1 MNTYVLIVGI
11 AGIII
16 LSFFFNILAKRTNI
30 PSVLLLIILGMGL
43 KGVLTHYH
51 VLDEDLQLGSIL
63 EILGN
68 VGLVMIVLE
77 AALDLKLE
85 REKTPLIISSFLTA
99 ILALGGSM
107 IALGAFFMYIFPG
120 TGAYTAILYAT
131 PLSIMS
137 SAIIIPSVGG
147 LTGAKKEFMVYESTF
162 SDILGIMVFYFM
174 IGAEGGAGGGS
185 IFWEIVLNILATTVL
200 SVVVAYVLVYLFQHL
215 QMQVKLF
222 LIIGILLL
230 MFALGKIF
238 HLSSLLI
245 ILAFG
250 LVLNNTDLFFQGFLK
265 KYFDRE
271 KVKPILHDFHNL
283 TLESAFLIRTFFF
296 VVFGFSITISSL
308 YDWEVAVNSFAIVAI
323 LFLIRW
329 IILKV
334 VVRKNILPQLWIAPR
349 GLITVLLFFTLAES
363 SSQIE
368 QFDAGLLLYPI
379 LITSIIMMVALISYR
394 GEKVTDVLFHSVP
407 ILNKMSD
414 PERKEELEKRMEA
427 NTELQD
433 FDGFSLR
440 VEEEEPSD
448 ETPTEMGPSDEEE

>member
-43 KGVLTHYH
+43 KSALSHYKLIGD
-51 VLDEDLQLGSIL
+51 LDLGPIL

-77 AALDLKLE
+77 AALDLQLE
-85 REKTPLIISSFLTA
+85 KEKTPLIVRSFLTA
-99 ILALGGSM
+99 LLALGGSM
-107 IALGAFFMYIFPG
+107 IAIGAFFMYIFPD
-120 TGAYTAILYAT
+120 TSAYTAILYAT

-147 LTGAKKEFMVYESTF
+147 LTGTKKEFMVYESTF

-174 IGAEGGAGGGS
+174 IGADGGAGGGS

-200 SVVVAYVLVYLFQHL
+200 SVVVAYVLVYMFQHL

-222 LIIGILLL
+222 LIIGILLM

-283 TLESAFLIRTFFF
+283 TLESAFNSDFLLRGFRIYHYTFFPLRL
-296 VVFGFSITISSL
+296 GSS
-308 YDWEVAVNSFAIVAI
+308 
-323 LFLIRW
+323 
-329 IILKV
+329 
-334 VVRKNILPQLWIAPR
+334 RK
-349 GLITVLLFFTLAES
+349 
-363 SSQIE
+363 
-368 QFDAGLLLYPI
+368 
-379 LITSIIMMVALISYR
+379 
-394 GEKVTDVLFHSVP
+394 
-407 ILNKMSD
+407 
-414 PERKEELEKRMEA
+414 
-427 NTELQD
+427 
-433 FDGFSLR
+433 
-440 VEEEEPSD
+440 
-448 ETPTEMGPSDEEE
+448 